1 MKRQNRGRG
10 KTRFGFTL
18 VELLVVI
25 GIIAL
30 LISILLPSLNRARE
44 TANRVKCSSNL
55 RQIGQALLLYA
66 NENKGGYPRTLDG
79 GAPTAALTT
88 WGTGSADSDPFN
100 PGAPAAT
107 DVQLYDVT
115 AALFMLIRTQDVGS
129 EVFTCP
135 SSNAEKDLY
144 GGGTNGPLQRG
155 NFTTVSKNLSYSYA
169 HPYPDSTATGGG
181 YKLNSSIGPDF
192 AIAAD
197 INPGTAGTGNNVT
210 AVRTG
215 SSASEMKNGNTNN
228 HDRDGQNV
236 LYGDGHVEF
245 QSNPFVGVQRDCIYT
260 VSDNPPSTLT
270 SNVVKGE
277 PINSNDSVML
287 PWDD

>member
-1 MKRQNRGRG
+1 MKRHYEAR
-10 KTRFGFTL
+10 GFTL

-44 TANRVKCSSNL
+44 TANRVKCASNL
-55 RQIGQALLLYA
+55 RQIGQALLLYS
-66 NENKGGYPRTLDG
+66 NENKGGYPRTIASATG
-79 GAPTAALTT
+79 GQT
-88 WGTGSADSDPFN
+88 WGTGTTDTDPF
-100 PGAPAAT
+100 AAGT
-107 DVQLYDVT
+107 GDVSNDDVT
-115 AALFMLIRTQDVGS
+115 AAVFLLIRTQDIGS

-144 GGGTNGPLQRG
+144 GGGTNGPLQRS
-155 NFTTVSKNLSYSYA
+155 NFSTVSKNLSYSYA
-169 HPYPDSTATGGG
+169 HPYPNSTATGSG

-197 INPGTAGTGNNVT
+197 INPGTVGTGNLVT
-210 AVRTG
+210 SVRTT
-215 SSASEMKNGNTNN
+215 SSAAEMKNGNTNN

-245 QSNPFVGVQRDCIYT
+245 QTNPFVGVQRDNIYT
-260 VSDNPPSTLT
+260 VAQSSGDLT
-270 SNVVKGE
+270 TSATMVGN
-277 PINSNDSVML
+277 PINGNDSVML
-287 PWDD
+287 PGDD